1 MIWSK
6 ATTNLVERLDNF
18 AKRMKMVPPQV
29 DWDDIPTLREA
40 AIELTRLRAIEKAAL
55 PFAHPDM
62 GGQNEYGAWIGWQGL
77 SKEGRIDRIRAL
89 RAALREKGA
98 EE

>member
-40 AIELTRLRAIEKAAL
+40 AIELTRLRAIEKAARGVL
-55 PFAHPDM
+55 PHAESAASILVFETRPQRHDWWVEFMDERLPV
-62 GGQNEYGAWIGWQGL
+62 
-77 SKEGRIDRIRAL
+77 L
-89 RAALREKGA
+89 RAVL
-98 EE
+98 EETR